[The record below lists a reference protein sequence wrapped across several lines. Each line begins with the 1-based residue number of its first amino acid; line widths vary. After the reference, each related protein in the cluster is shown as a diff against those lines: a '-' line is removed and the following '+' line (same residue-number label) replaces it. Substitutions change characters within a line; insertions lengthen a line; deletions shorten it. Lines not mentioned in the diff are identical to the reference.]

1 MKSGTIKKIPHITI
15 SISGLKKAV
24 TFYEDVLG
32 LEKLGEWPSYA
43 LFDIGGVTF
52 GVEPKAKPHICLL
65 VDDVDKA
72 FQQLKERGAKFVTEP
87 KDQPWVFETR
97 LLLTPTG
104 TR

>member
-65 VDDVDKA
+65 VDDVDKP
-72 FQQLKERGAKFVTEP
+72 FNSSKSEEP
-87 KDQPWVFETR
+87 NS
-97 LLLTPTG
+97 LLNPKISLG
-104 TR
+104 CSRRDFC